1 MDTETE
7 RNIQKSLSYLTQNRT
22 TIIIAHRLSTLRDVD
37 SLIVIE
43 NGKMTES
50 GTHSELIAKKGAY
63 FNLYSM
69 QAKALKSIG
78 IEG

>member
-7 RNIQKSLSYLTQNRT
+7 RNIQRALSYLTQNRT

-50 GTHSELIAKKGAY
+50 GTHAELIAKKGAY
-63 FNLYSM
+63 FNLYKM
-69 QAKALKSIG
+69 QAQALKSIG
-78 IEG
+78 IEE